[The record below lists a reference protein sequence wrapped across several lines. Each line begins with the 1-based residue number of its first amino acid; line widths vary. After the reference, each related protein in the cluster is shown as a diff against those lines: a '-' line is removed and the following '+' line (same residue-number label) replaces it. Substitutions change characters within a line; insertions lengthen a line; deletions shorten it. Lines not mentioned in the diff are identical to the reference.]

1 MNICHFTN
9 TFLPHVG
16 GVARAV
22 QTLLEDQREAG
33 HRVLVVAPEFAEG
46 KAPAR
51 VERSVVR
58 IAALTHFNDSDFSV
72 RLPLAAALEERLSEF
87 PADLIHAHHPFL
99 LGDTA
104 LREASKRGAP
114 VIFTHH
120 TLYEHYTHYLPMQS
134 ETAGEFA
141 AEVATRFANRCAAVV
156 APSRSVRD
164 LIVARGVETPV
175 HVIPTGIDTRL
186 LASGDGVAARETLGL
201 PHDAPLIGHLGRLAE
216 EKNLRYLAVAIGQAL
231 RARPDARAL
240 IVGDGPARPDME
252 KIFAELGVGA
262 RVVFAGKLTG
272 RRLRDAS
279 AAMDLFAFTSRS
291 ETQGLV
297 LAEVM
302 AAGVP
307 VVALDASG
315 AREMIR
321 DGKNGRL
328 LPADI
333 SEDAFARVLANGLR
347 RVATRLR
354 WAEAARR
361 TAATVDRARTG
372 RRLLSLY
379 EEVLGEQAGARR
391 GSVLKPALAR
401 IVTEGQIIADKA
413 GAFLRAVTGAS
424 GAATASGAETSSAVA
439 SPAGTAAGLVPV
451 SSS

>member
-72 RLPLAAALEERLSEF
+72 RLPLAAALEERLADF

-104 LREASKRGAP
+104 LREAAKRGAP
-114 VIFTHH
+114 VVFTHH
-120 TLYEHYTHYLPMQS
+120 TLYEHYTHYLPVQS

-164 LIVARGVETPV
+164 LIVARGVTAPV

-186 LASGDGVAARETLGL
+186 LASGDGTAAREACGL
-201 PHDAPLIGHLGRLAE
+201 PPDAPVIGHLGRLAE
-216 EKNLRYLAVAIGQAL
+216 EKNLRYLAVAIGLAL
-231 RARPDARAL
+231 RARPEARAL
-240 IVGDGPARPDME
+240 IIGDGPARGEME
-252 KIFAELGVGA
+252 RTFAELGVLP
-262 RVVFAGKLTG
+262 RVVLAGKLTG
-272 RRLRDAS
+272 RRLRDAC
-279 AAMDLFAFTSRS
+279 AAMDLFAFASRS

-328 LPADI
+328 LAAAS
-333 SEDAFARVLANGLR
+333 SEEVFARVLANGLR

-361 TAATVDRARTG
+361 TAATVDRARTT

-379 EEVLGEQAGARR
+379 EEVLREQARESHASSLR
-391 GSVLKPALAR
+391 PALAR

-413 GAFLRAVTGAS
+413 GAFLRAVTGVSGAAAAS
-424 GAATASGAETSSAVA
+424 GAVPSTDVAASGTA
-439 SPAGTAAGLVPV
+439 AAGLVPA
-451 SSS
+451 SPS

>member
-1 MNICHFTN
+1 VNICHFTN

-72 RLPLAAALEERLSEF
+72 RLPLAAALEERLADF

-104 LREASKRGAP
+104 LREASKRGVP
-114 VIFTHH
+114 VVFTHH

-141 AEVATRFANRCAAVV
+141 ADVATRFANRCAAVV

-164 LIVARGVETPV
+164 LILSRGVVTPV
-175 HVIPTGIDTRL
+175 HVIPTGIDTQL
-186 LASGDGVAARETLGL
+186 LASGDGMAAREAHGV
-201 PHDAPLIGHLGRLAE
+201 PADAPVIGHLGRLAE
-216 EKNLRYLAVAIGQAL
+216 EKNLRFLSVAIGQAL
-231 RARPDARAL
+231 RARPEARAL
-240 IVGDGPARPDME
+240 IVGDGPARGEME
-252 KIFAELGVGA
+252 QIFASLGVAA

-272 RRLRDAS
+272 RRLRDAC
-279 AAMDLFAFTSRS
+279 AAMDLFAFASQS

-315 AREMIR
+315 VREMIR

-328 LPADI
+328 LPANATEEVF
-333 SEDAFARVLANGLR
+333 SRVLVNGLR

-361 TAATVDRARTG
+361 TAATVDRSRTS

-379 EEVLGEQAGARR
+379 DEVVREQSRARR
-391 GSVLKPALAR
+391 TSSLKPALAR

-413 GAFLRAVTGAS
+413 GAFLRAVTGGSAGAGGSAADESNAS
-424 GAATASGAETSSAVA
+424 AGSASAGSGLVQVA
-439 SPAGTAAGLVPV
+439 S
-451 SSS
+451 S